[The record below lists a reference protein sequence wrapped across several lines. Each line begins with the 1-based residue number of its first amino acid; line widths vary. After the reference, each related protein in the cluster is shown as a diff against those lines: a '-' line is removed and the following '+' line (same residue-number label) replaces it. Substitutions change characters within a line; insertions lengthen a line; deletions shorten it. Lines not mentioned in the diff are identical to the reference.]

1 LRVSQVNLSCF
12 GFFFQL
18 HPLTLGYWVLSF
30 LIFYVFF
37 LYGYLGS
44 QVSQVNSEWL
54 KFFLIFFLFNFNS
67 FFSRSLFLK
76 WIFLIL
82 ILYSE

>member
-44 QVSQVNSEWL
+44 QVSQVNSE
-54 KFFLIFFLFNFNS
+54 
-67 FFSRSLFLK
+67 
-76 WIFLIL
+76 
-82 ILYSE
+82 